1 MTLPALMLQ
10 GTGSDV
16 GKSVL
21 AAGLCRALVRRGLSV
36 RPFKPQNMS
45 NNAAVTADGG
55 EIGRAQ
61 ALQARACGVALHT
74 DMNPVLLK
82 PQTETGAQVVVQGQ
96 VIGNAKA
103 RDYQAMKPELM
114 GTVLE
119 SFSRLSEQA
128 DIVVVEGAGSAAE
141 VNLRAADIANM
152 GFAEA
157 AQVPVILIGDIDR
170 GGVIAQLV
178 GTWHLLSDRERDL
191 TRGFIVNKFRGDPSL
206 FHDGRAIICEQTG
219 MVDYGTVPWFDGAAR
234 LPREDAFD
242 VGAEDIAAGPIKI
255 AVPVLSRIANFDDLD
270 PLRAEPEV
278 SVVMVRSGEAL
289 PGDADLIL
297 LPGSKATLADLA
309 FVRDQGW
316 DIDIA
321 AHVRRGGAVL
331 GICGGYQM
339 LGRSLADP
347 DGIEGPAAVAAGL
360 GLLDVDTVLTSNKRL
375 VEVSGR
381 ETHTGAAVAGYEMHV
396 GDTDGPGAAVPMLD
410 LSGQADGAVSPDGQV
425 MGCYV
430 HGLFSSDAFR
440 TAFLQRLRPGARV
453 ALNYEAS
460 VDDTLDVLA
469 DHLEAHLEIDGM
481 IND

>member
-1 MTLPALMLQ
+1 
-10 GTGSDV
+10 
-16 GKSVL
+16 
-21 AAGLCRALVRRGLSV
+21 
-36 RPFKPQNMS
+36 
-45 NNAAVTADGG
+45 
-55 EIGRAQ
+55 
-61 ALQARACGVALHT
+61 
-74 DMNPVLLK
+74 
-82 PQTETGAQVVVQGQ
+82 
-96 VIGNAKA
+96 
-103 RDYQAMKPELM
+103 
-114 GTVLE
+114 
-119 SFSRLSEQA
+119 
-128 DIVVVEGAGSAAE
+128 
-141 VNLRAADIANM
+141 
-152 GFAEA
+152 
-157 AQVPVILIGDIDR
+157 
-170 GGVIAQLV
+170 
-178 GTWHLLSDRERDL
+178 
-191 TRGFIVNKFRGDPSL
+191 
-206 FHDGRAIICEQTG
+206 

-255 AVPVLSRIANFDDLD
+255 AVPVFSRIANFDDLD

-331 GICGGYQM
+331 QSAAVIRCWAGPW
-339 LGRSLADP
+339 LTGR
-347 DGIEGPAAVAAGL
+347 IEGPAAAAAGL
-360 GLLDVDTVLTSNKRL
+360 GLLDVETVLTSNKKL
-375 VEVSGR
+375 GEVSGR

-440 TAFLQRLRPGARV
+440 TAFLQRLRPRRAWRELRG
-453 ALNYEAS
+453 
-460 VDDTLDVLA
+460 
-469 DHLEAHLEIDGM
+469 
-481 IND
+481 

>member
-1 MTLPALMLQ
+1 M
-10 GTGSDV
+10 
-16 GKSVL
+16 
-21 AAGLCRALVRRGLSV
+21 
-36 RPFKPQNMS
+36 
-45 NNAAVTADGG
+45 
-55 EIGRAQ
+55 
-61 ALQARACGVALHT
+61 
-74 DMNPVLLK
+74 PV
-82 PQTETGAQVVVQGQ
+82 
-96 VIGNAKA
+96 
-103 RDYQAMKPELM
+103 
-114 GTVLE
+114 
-119 SFSRLSEQA
+119 F
-128 DIVVVEGAGSAAE
+128 
-141 VNLRAADIANM
+141 
-152 GFAEA
+152 
-157 AQVPVILIGDIDR
+157 
-170 GGVIAQLV
+170 
-178 GTWHLLSDRERDL
+178 
-191 TRGFIVNKFRGDPSL
+191 
-206 FHDGRAIICEQTG
+206 
-219 MVDYGTVPWFDGAAR
+219 
-234 LPREDAFD
+234 
-242 VGAEDIAAGPIKI
+242 
-255 AVPVLSRIANFDDLD
+255 SRIANFDDLD

-339 LGRSLADP
+339 LGPSLADP

-381 ETHTGAAVAGYEMHV
+381 ETHTGAAVAGYEMH
-396 GDTDGPGAAVPMLD
+396 GRHRWPGGSSSDARFVRAGRRCRL
-410 LSGQADGAVSPDGQV
+410 PDGQV